1 MKYCNKCGARLLEN
15 AQMCRKCGKKVERL
29 PIMDILLYI
38 FGILF
43 LVIGI
48 VDIVSTQ
55 SGGIADLWM
64 CLAGFTMLPLPYK
77 IVEAIIRNFNSE
89 FKSNNAWMIIIRV
102 LLPLAF
108 FILMILF
115 YKSYVQIVESD
126 TKNEYK
132 EIFQAGENKVYFYGL
147 SEFNV
152 LVGQDYLSLGKAYE
166 QDSGV
171 LQKLVDY
178 LMLDT
183 EYTDGSNLYKNK
195 TYSVLKC
202 SNGDYVIGS
211 PRLEFKKGFC
221 GKDKIPSKKSDKKDV
236 EDDETDKKNDKDKN
250 ESKDETN
257 NDNNKNENIK
267 DDIGTGRDESV
278 NKEDGANTN
287 NNNTNSNDSET
298 EDNKDKE
305 NESSVSVNGELTSQK
320 IYDVYH
326 NNMLDGRNK
335 YYGKKIKVSTVF
347 NHISKGINNSYVL
360 NMSHIYCTSFLNI
373 KVQNSLADLDR
384 GQSLVVSGIVNEWNE
399 EKSTLEL
406 RSCEIVNK

>member
-15 AQMCRKCGKKVERL
+15 AQVCRKCGKKVERI
-29 PIMDILLYI
+29 PIIDILLYI
-38 FGILF
+38 FSILF

-48 VDIVSTQ
+48 VDIASSQ

-89 FKSNNAWMIIIRV
+89 FKSNNAWMITIRV
-102 LLPLAF
+102 LLPLVF

-126 TKNEYK
+126 TKDEYK
-132 EIFQAGENKVYFYGL
+132 EVFQVGDNKVYFYGL

-152 LVGQDYLSLGKAYE
+152 LVGQDYHSLSKAYE
-166 QDSGV
+166 DNNGV
-171 LQKLVDY
+171 LKDLVDY
-178 LMLDT
+178 IILDT
-183 EYTDGSNLYKNK
+183 EYTDGSKLYKNK
-195 TYSVLKC
+195 TYSVLTC

-221 GKDKIPSKKSDKKDV
+221 GKDEVPSKKSDKKDV
-236 EDDETDKKNDKDKN
+236 EDDKSDKKEDKDKN

-257 NDNNKNENIK
+257 SETNKNENIK
-267 DDIGTGRDESV
+267 DDVGTGRDESA

-287 NNNTNSNDSET
+287 NNNTNSNDNET
-298 EDNKDKE
+298 ENKNDKE
-305 NESSVSVNGELTSQK
+305 NESNVSVNGELTSQK

-335 YYGKKIKVSTVF
+335 YYGKKIKVSSTF
-347 NHISKGINNSYVL
+347 SHITKGINNNYVL
-360 NMSHIYCTSFLNI
+360 NMSYIYCTSYVSI

-384 GQSLVVSGIVNEWNE
+384 GQSLIVSGIVNEWNE
-399 EKSTLEL
+399 ENSTLEL
-406 RSCEIVNK
+406 RSCEIIKK